1 MSGLPR
7 RARLVSGL
15 VLFAFV
21 LTHLLNHILGL
32 VSLDALERGR
42 EAFLWLWRSWPGTV
56 LLALAMPTHLGLALW
71 ALYNRRRLVMPP
83 WEALQY
89 LLGFAI
95 PPLLVIHVLGTRMSH
110 ELHGVTDSYEYVMLF
125 AFVGSTWGITKQSI
139 LLLLAWGHGCIGLH
153 YWLRLRPWYRQLRT
167 PAFVVMLLVP
177 TLSLLGFWIALRDLG
192 RLAADPAWFEA
203 AVARLQPISLEVAE
217 SLYATERAILLT
229 LLLLLACALVGRWLR
244 AWLKARR
251 GLIAIGYPGGRR
263 VTVAPGT
270 SVLEASRGAG
280 IPHASVC
287 GGRGRCS
294 TCRVRIGRG
303 LEQLAEPE
311 LAEAKVLARVG
322 VAPNVRLAC
331 QLRPPAD
338 IEVTPL
344 LPATAG
350 PGDAEARPG
359 YLQGEER
366 ELVILF
372 ADIRGF
378 TTLSEKKLPYDV
390 VFLLN
395 RYFAAMGH
403 AVESAGGRVDK
414 FIGDGVMALFGL
426 EAGPDAAARHAID
439 AARAMSEQLVQIN
452 ESLAGD
458 LDRPLRIGIGIHGGP
473 VIVGEMGYG
482 EARSVTAIGDAVNTA
497 SRLEGLTKDFAAQL
511 VISEPVA
518 LRAELGLDDWP
529 QATTEVRGRD
539 EQLAVR
545 VVADA
550 AALPR
555 VASVVA
561 SEGK

>member
-1 MSGLPR
+1 ML
-7 RARLVSGL
+7 SGL

-21 LTHLLNHILGL
+21 LTHLANHALGL
-32 VSLDALERGR
+32 VSLEALERGR
-42 EAFLWLWRSWPGTV
+42 EAFLWLWRSWPGTL
-56 LLALAMPTHLGLALW
+56 LLALAMPIHLGLALW
-71 ALYNRRRLVMPP
+71 ALYNRRRLLMPP

-89 LLGFAI
+89 LLGFSI
-95 PPLLVIHVLGTRMSH
+95 PPLLVIHVLGTRMLH
-110 ELHGVTDSYEYVMLF
+110 EVHGVTDSYEYVMLF

-153 YWLRLRPWYRQLRT
+153 YWLRLRPWYRPLRT
-167 PAFVVMLLVP
+167 PAFVVMLLLP
-177 TLSLLGFWIALRDLG
+177 TLSLLGFWVALRDLG

-203 AVARLQPISLEVAE
+203 AVVRLQPISLEVAE
-217 SLYATERAILLT
+217 SLYATERAILLVLLA
-229 LLLLLACALVGRWLR
+229 LLLCALAGRWLR

-251 GLIAIGYPGGRR
+251 GLVAIGYPNGQR
-263 VTVAPGT
+263 VTVTPGT

-303 LEQLAEPE
+303 LEVLTDPE
-311 LAEAKVLARVG
+311 IDEAKVLARVG
-322 VAPNVRLAC
+322 AAPNVRLAC
-331 QLRPPAD
+331 QLRPGAD
-338 IEVTPL
+338 LEVTPL

-350 PGDAEARPG
+350 PGDAQSRPG

-426 EAGPDAAARHAID
+426 EVEPAVASRHALQ
-439 AARAMSEQLVQIN
+439 AARAMAEQLMEIN
-452 ESLAGD
+452 KTLAGD
-458 LDRPLRIGIGIHGGP
+458 LDQPLRIGIGIHGGP

-497 SRLEGLTKDFAAQL
+497 SRLEGLTKEFGAQL
-511 VISEPVA
+511 VVSEPVA
-518 LRAELGLDDWP
+518 LRAALDLNDWP

-555 VASVVA
+555 AAGLAES
-561 SEGK
+561 